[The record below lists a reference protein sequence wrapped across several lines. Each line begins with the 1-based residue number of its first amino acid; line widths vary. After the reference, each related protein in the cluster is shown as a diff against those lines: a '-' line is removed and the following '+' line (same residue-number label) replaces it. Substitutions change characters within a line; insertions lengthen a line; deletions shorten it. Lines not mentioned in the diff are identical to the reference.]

1 MKRLLNFSAL
11 TIALTLSLGTAETN
25 AQDAVS
31 EHFGAPFRFEGE
43 PLALAD
49 AISTCADSGSACKVE
64 GTVDRV
70 CQSRGCWFTL
80 ADPAVDSVVRIRM
93 QDYGFFVPR
102 DAMGAHVVF
111 EGLLTQETITLEQA
125 QHYADDEAAG
135 GDNPARVVEG
145 PESVY
150 QFMITGAEISR

>member
-1 MKRLLNFSAL
+1 MTTALLL
-11 TIALTLSLGTAETN
+11 TVGMAETH
-25 AQDAVS
+25 AQDATS
-31 EHFGAPFRFEGE
+31 EHVGAPFSSDSE
-43 PLALAD
+43 PLALVD
-49 AISTCADSGSACKVE
+49 AISACADSGSVCKVE

-70 CQSRGCWFTL
+70 CQARGCWFTL
-80 ADPAVDSVVRIRM
+80 SDPAVDLVVRIRM

-111 EGLLTQETITLEQA
+111 EGLLTQETIAQEQA

-135 GDNPARVVEG
+135 SATPARVVEG
-145 PESVY
+145 PEDIY